1 MDLETTRDFA
11 VEQVAAENVAA
22 DEVTAEN
29 VTAEN
34 VTIEAT
40 APGFPVASSPRA
52 AGRGEPRPLGPTAS
66 GSVEPGAKRGRKALV
81 LLGPAFVAAVAYVDP
96 GNFAT
101 NFQAGAEHHYLL
113 VWVVVMA
120 SLMAMLIQYETA
132 KLGLVT
138 RRSLPELCREIFPRR
153 ANFLLWIQAEAIA
166 MATDLAEFTG
176 AAIGLHLVFGIPLFL
191 AGLVTAVVAF
201 AVLAL
206 ERWGYRPFEVV
217 IFALLMLVAFG
228 FVIDFFAVGHQSY
241 SGLANG
247 LVPRL
252 GHGDVVSLAV
262 GIIGATVMPHVIYL
276 HSALQ
281 KDRLQDRGD
290 VSTRQLLNFNKLDC
304 LLGLGLAGVVNVA
317 MLCVAAA
324 LFVGVGHSGN
334 VALSFV
340 HSRMASVVGG
350 GAALAFGGA
359 LIASGVSASS
369 VGTYSGQVVMSGFMD
384 WQIPVVLRRLVTML
398 PSLTVLALTTNTT
411 QALVLSQIALS
422 FGIPFALVP
431 LLMFTSRRE
440 VMGRHVN
447 TPVVTAALAA
457 VVVVI
462 TALNVYLLV
471 TAI

>member
-1 MDLETTRDFA
+1 MDLEGTGELA
-11 VEQVAAENVAA
+11 VERSAP
-22 DEVTAEN
+22 
-29 VTAEN
+29 
-34 VTIEAT
+34 AT
-40 APGFPVASSPRA
+40 PVPSASSRP
-52 AGRGEPRPLGPTAS
+52 AGRGEPRPLGPGAS
-66 GSVEPGAKRGRKALV
+66 ELVERGAGGPRKALV

-101 NFQAGAEHHYLL
+101 NFQAGAEHRYLL

-138 RRSLPELCREIFPRR
+138 RRSLPELCRELFPRR
-153 ANFLLWIQAEAIA
+153 ANLLLWIQAEAIA

-176 AAIGLHLVFGIPLFL
+176 AAIGLHLVFGIPLFP

-201 AVLAL
+201 SVLAL
-206 ERWGYRPFEVV
+206 ERWGYRPFEVA
-217 IFALLMLVAFG
+217 IFALLMLVALG
-228 FVIDFFAVGHQSY
+228 FVVDFFAVGHQSY

-252 GHGDVVSLAV
+252 DHGDSVSLAV
-262 GIIGATVMPHVIYL
+262 GIVGATVMPHVIYL

-281 KDRLQDRGD
+281 KDRLTDRQD

-304 LLGLGLAGVVNVA
+304 LLGLGLAGIVNVA

-324 LFVGVGHSGN
+324 LFAGVAHSGS

-340 HSRMASVVGG
+340 HSRMAGVVGG
-350 GAALAFGGA
+350 GAALAFGAA

-369 VGTYSGQVVMSGFMD
+369 VGTYSGQVVMSGFMN
-384 WQIPVVLRRLVTML
+384 WRIPVVLRRLVTML
-398 PSLTVLALTTNTT
+398 PSLTVLAVTSDTTH
-411 QALVLSQIALS
+411 ALVLSQIALS

-431 LLMFTSRRE
+431 LLLFTSRRK
-440 VMGRHVN
+440 VMGEYVN
-447 TPVVTAALAA
+447 TLPVMAALVGVTA
-457 VVVVI
+457 VI
-462 TALNVYLLV
+462 TGLNIYLLV
-471 TAI
+471 TSI